1 MKLEYIKIENFRQIK
16 SKKYDFKEDINIIF
30 GPNESGKT
38 TLFHAIISA
47 LFDNPQKI
55 RKTLLES
62 YKPWKKDIYPILE
75 FGIKVDGVD
84 YTIIKDFNSKKVLL
98 NGKNDSNIDQF
109 ILNSLG
115 IDKDLFLKL
124 SCIYQNQLS
133 SIEENSKSLEVS
145 ILDILSNSSS
155 QGMNVLDAISKVSKK
170 IRDLQLGIDR
180 PSKSIGIIKKLDIE
194 IKELEE
200 KLQKSKDDFNSFSL
214 KNKEL
219 DKKQKELNEA
229 EKKYRE
235 NEIFI
240 NNSRKATELSNSIKN
255 INNEMEDLQSKISR
269 INKIKGDLDN
279 LNKNFK
285 KEEFDKFNDFQ
296 EEILDLRGNIEIRK
310 KDLDKIQK
318 QKEEV
323 DKLEIRPIRKNS
335 PIIFIVSF
343 VLVVITIIA
352 SFFSY
357 YILGALFIDVVFVG
371 LYLRFVDYHK
381 LENFKNP
388 ADESLSQISSDI
400 KSFESRLS
408 SILSGLKCNNVDE
421 FFKKKA
427 ELLLYN
433 EEKIKLESTLKGIL
447 GKENIDDLE
456 KKITGLAVKK
466 REIDLELNQDLKD
479 FINVDATLIN
489 KKRIENED
497 LDLDI
502 FTLGDD
508 IAALNVR
515 LKDNTFNKDD
525 IEELEE
531 ELKSKKSEIRFYRQR
546 VKTLEIVEENLNQAK
561 NFVVKNLSSD
571 LTKFGDEWI
580 SNITNNRYTKINI
593 VNKSRFEVYSK
604 ELNAFIPLSDNL
616 STGLIDQVYLLARL
630 SMLNTVMQGKSSI
643 MIFDDPFV
651 NFDSERLK
659 KTEDMLKYFSKFN
672 QVFLFTCHDF
682 FSKSKLGG

>member
-1 MKLEYIKIENFRQIK
+1 M
-16 SKKYDFKEDINIIF
+16 
-30 GPNESGKT
+30 
-38 TLFHAIISA
+38 
-47 LFDNPQKI
+47 
-55 RKTLLES
+55 
-62 YKPWKKDIYPILE
+62 
-75 FGIKVDGVD
+75 
-84 YTIIKDFNSKKVLL
+84 
-98 NGKNDSNIDQF
+98 
-109 ILNSLG
+109 
-115 IDKDLFLKL
+115 
-124 SCIYQNQLS
+124 
-133 SIEENSKSLEVS
+133 
-145 ILDILSNSSS
+145 
-155 QGMNVLDAISKVSKK
+155 
-170 IRDLQLGIDR
+170 
-180 PSKSIGIIKKLDIE
+180 
-194 IKELEE
+194 
-200 KLQKSKDDFNSFSL
+200 
-214 KNKEL
+214 
-219 DKKQKELNEA
+219 
-229 EKKYRE
+229 
-235 NEIFI
+235 
-240 NNSRKATELSNSIKN
+240 
-255 INNEMEDLQSKISR
+255 
-269 INKIKGDLDN
+269 
-279 LNKNFK
+279 
-285 KEEFDKFNDFQ
+285 
-296 EEILDLRGNIEIRK
+296 
-310 KDLDKIQK
+310 
-318 QKEEV
+318 
-323 DKLEIRPIRKNS
+323 
-335 PIIFIVSF
+335 
-343 VLVVITIIA
+343 VVITIIA

-643 MIFDDPFV
+643 MIFDDPFL